1 MLALTTTFS
10 VMKTIYD
17 KLKRVESNGFPDVR
31 VNKFD
36 SNRRADKDRLV
47 REFNKGRSFAFAEW
61 KSLTKYSNDDFE
73 QSFVSYDGALLA
85 CKRTHVSQDPPVLIR
100 DEETGMI
107 TGVNSKE
114 WSFVFAT
121 GLNKNEYYLEG
132 VPYGVPMFTD
142 KMLSELGKDQYPEKY
157 IKIKDPMD
165 DLSDVDESGDTYLDI
180 MFAAIRSLQA
190 EVAKLRN
197 SFKYGITSYTG
208 KTTAMSEIID
218 TPETEDEPLWTID
231 ESDLSEITA
240 YSVDFE
246 GSDLPFFPKENVDF
260 TVPGVAVINGTA
272 SWSDSLLELKKVED
286 PKIFLYLTSSDLNIN
301 IGLQELASTN
311 ALNLNLK
318 NYFDINSVSKY
329 NIVFVVSRSQ
339 TQIIDQN
346 ETKLAGP
353 NFIWISVSNA
363 EDGRILGEGYYN
375 SNLNEL
381 QSSLFD
387 ISKRYTISTV
397 DFTDLNLFKFN
408 LYSKYQDFGN
418 EVQPSTPSD
427 TDYRYKVAHITIRS
441 VTDYDE
447 LKSIYTKLPD
457 NELIWEVKSKKLWIK
472 TQGTLVAI
480 GSNSGGDPSIPE
492 TGMTEIEVIEKLK
505 SMGILY
511 TDESGLQ
518 LSSVGDITFINN
530 DTNSAFKVAVDAN
543 GELISTAVPN
553 KTLAE
558 KIKDLQNSTNK
569 VSTVNDIRGFV
580 ARVHAAENE
589 INPFA
594 TSDIGVNADRI
605 KIGSVYCP
613 LTTDVKFGCSH
624 GFIELENTSDRDFPL
639 DGCYLHYLHPATT
652 GNLEVIALPLNGI
665 LKSGSTY
672 LIRCKQYADA
682 STNADVFI
690 SVDSYDQEWYI
701 DGKLLDL
708 SNDGKSAYGF
718 ALTYGNK
725 DATDVAD
732 ATKPSSAAI
741 IGPNTVFRTVNDG
754 TNSGKAPNKWKWY
767 FIDSLLLNAFANE
780 TNKEW
785 GTNKYNVSS
794 NSIVKNMFEL
804 DPAKQ
809 AFQALTTYDS
819 SRVRLASANDIQVL
833 NLNKSKIEFPHSD
846 LTFDI
851 KNYTPKSSKLK
862 KNVSTDKTKMNLEK
876 PNMVTCSFGTNIYTT
891 RCFNW
896 ISSGT
901 FDEYVFIKNEL
912 GGWTAFES
920 YKPITEAVQSASSY
934 PRRKEFSV
942 KATNAIYARLHGVFP
957 GANIAYTSHKCIIDL
972 AANALTSKKTYTYV
986 VGRKDKNGNPDLDH
1000 CSKEQTFTL
1009 YPDTYTPRFYQITDQ
1024 QGFHWIEYQVW
1035 SAAAKKLNTQIAAD
1049 CSAKNIIPVLINTGD
1064 MTQNGTRINEWL
1076 DYYNGGECLFSHLE
1090 QMNVVGNNDLCGT
1103 DPAVLGTGDDV
1114 GKSNSYYFHV
1124 FYCYEVD
1131 ESNLPIITT
1140 DSGIDRY
1147 VPSLYY
1153 FDFLTH
1159 RIVMLNSE
1167 LTHITCRDWFDKH
1180 YDNEVVNVYT
1190 GWTFPS
1196 TPGKTPK
1203 YRGDFT
1209 SVYTMVYNILNSKG
1223 TKNVI
1228 AVCHEMPFTVVTTDS
1243 LLSSAKDKYR
1253 SLNGTSL
1260 IGCHMNQIHS
1270 SDTIGI
1276 YWLSR
1281 LLEHFKV
1288 KLCIGG
1294 HKHTYAATLPVR
1306 ERYLYIVNGVT
1317 KDSSIN
1323 GPMVMEPTLSNDAT
1337 TVWIDNGDNLTKLPI
1352 ADRAKYNLYE
1362 KHGDDKYI
1370 HPVTPVDN
1378 LTGGVVYFMCQATG
1392 YKLTSNK
1399 ELPSN
1404 YQEFAQLIPETVTEA
1419 DGSIK
1424 ADAAQQKPMYVVI
1437 DVENGEFK
1445 IALLRF
1451 INILA
1456 GTKFSQLQYSTD
1468 DIVIECAKSA
1478 TNSRYCTWETGFD
1491 YITTV

>member
-1 MLALTTTFS
+1 MTTFS
-10 VMKTIYD
+10 VMKNIYD
-17 KLKRVESNGFPDVR
+17 KLKRIESREFSDIN

-36 SNRRADKDRLV
+36 SNRRADQDRLI
-47 REFNKGRSFAFAEW
+47 REFNKGRSFSFDEW
-61 KSLTKYSNDDFE
+61 QALTKYSNDDFE

-157 IKIKDPMD
+157 IKIKDPID
-165 DLSDVDESGDTYLDI
+165 DLSGADESGDTYLDV

-208 KTTAMSEIID
+208 KNTAMSEIID
-218 TPETEDEPLWTID
+218 TPEIEDEPLWTID

-318 NYFDINSVSKY
+318 DYFDINSVSKY

-339 TQIIDQN
+339 TQVIDQN
-346 ETKLAGP
+346 ETKLVGP
-353 NFIWISVSNA
+353 NFIWISISNA

-387 ISKRYTISTV
+387 ISRRYTISTV

-441 VTDYDE
+441 VTDYNE

-530 DTNSAFKVAVDAN
+530 DTNSAFKVTVDAN
-543 GELISTAVPN
+543 GDLVSTAVPN
-553 KTLAE
+553 KTLEE

-569 VSTVNDIRGFV
+569 VSTVSDIRGFV
-580 ARVHAAENE
+580 ARVHSAENE
-589 INPFA
+589 VDPFK
-594 TSDIGVNADRI
+594 TSDIGLNADRI

-613 LTTDVKFGCSH
+613 LTTDIKHGCSH

-639 DGCYLHYLHPATT
+639 EGCYLHYLHPNAIGT
-652 GNLEVIALPLNGI
+652 LEVTALPLSGV

-690 SVDSYDQEWYI
+690 SVDSYDQEWYVN
-701 DGKLLDL
+701 GKLLDL
-708 SNDGKSAYGF
+708 SNDGRSAYGF
-718 ALTYGNK
+718 ALTYGNR
-725 DATDVAD
+725 DATDVSD
-732 ATKPSSAAI
+732 ATKPSSGAI
-741 IGPNTVFRTVNDG
+741 IGPKTVFRVVNDG
-754 TNSGKAPNKWKWY
+754 TNADKAPNKWKWY
-767 FIDSLLLNAFANE
+767 FIDSLLLNAFADE

-785 GTNKYNVSS
+785 GTNKYNVTS
-794 NSIVKNMFEL
+794 NCIVKNTFEL

-819 SRVRLASANDIQVL
+819 SRVRLASANDVQIL

-846 LTFDI
+846 LTFDVS
-851 KNYTPKSSKLK
+851 NYTPKSSKLK
-862 KNVSTDKTKMNLEK
+862 KNVSTDKTKMNMKK
-876 PNMVTCSFGTNIYTT
+876 PNMVTCSFGKNVYTT

-901 FDEYVFIKNEL
+901 FDEYVFIKNDL

-920 YKPITEAVQSASSY
+920 YKAITTEQTQSSSY

-942 KATNAIYARLHGVFP
+942 KATNAIYARMNGVFP
-957 GANIAYTSHKCIIDL
+957 GAGVAYTSHKCVIDL
-972 AANALTSKKTYTYV
+972 SANSLSSKKTYTYV
-986 VGRKDKNGNPDLDH
+986 VGRKDKTGNPDLNH

-1009 YPDTYTPRFYQITDQ
+1009 YPDTYTPRFYHITDQ

-1035 SAAAKKLNTQIAAD
+1035 SAAAKKLNTQIATD
-1049 CSAKNIIPVLINTGD
+1049 CNNKNIMPVLLNTGD

-1103 DPAVLGTGDDV
+1103 DPSVLGTGDDV

-1131 ESNLPIITT
+1131 ETNLPIITT

-1147 VPSLYY
+1147 IPSLYY

-1159 RIVMLNSE
+1159 RVVMLNSE
-1167 LTHITCRDWFDKH
+1167 LTYVTCRDWFNKQ
-1180 YDNEVVNVYT
+1180 YDGEVVNVYT
-1190 GWTFPS
+1190 GWTVPL
-1196 TPGKTPK
+1196 TTGNTPK

-1209 SVYTMVYNILNSKG
+1209 SVYTMVYNILNSSG
-1223 TKNVI
+1223 SKNVI
-1228 AVCHEMPFTVVTTDS
+1228 AVCHEMPFTVITTDS
-1243 LLSSAKDKYR
+1243 LSLDTKSNYR
-1253 SLNGTSL
+1253 SFSGKSTSL
-1260 IGCHMNQIHS
+1260 IGCHMNQIHGK
-1270 SDTIGI
+1270 DTVGI

-1281 LLEHFKV
+1281 LLEHFNV
-1288 KLCIGG
+1288 KLCLGG

-1306 ERYLYIVNGVT
+1306 EKYLYIVDGVT
-1317 KDSSIN
+1317 KDSQIN
-1323 GPMVMEPTLSNDAT
+1323 GPMTMESTLANDST
-1337 TVWIDNGDNLTKLPI
+1337 TIWIKDGDNFTKLPLV
-1352 ADRAKYNLYE
+1352 DKAKYNAYSN
-1362 KHGDDKYI
+1362 HGDDTCI
-1370 HPVTPVDN
+1370 HPITTVDD
-1378 LTGGVVYFMCQATG
+1378 LARGVVYFMCQATG

-1404 YQEFAQLIPETVTEA
+1404 YQEFAQLIPQTGKKA
-1419 DGSIK
+1419 DGSAS
-1424 ADAAQQKPMYVVI
+1424 ADAAQQKPMYVVV
-1437 DVENGEFK
+1437 DVENGGFK

-1451 INILA
+1451 MNILS
-1456 GTKFSQLQYSTD
+1456 GTKFSQTEYSTS
-1468 DIVIECAKSA
+1468 DIVIEHAKPV